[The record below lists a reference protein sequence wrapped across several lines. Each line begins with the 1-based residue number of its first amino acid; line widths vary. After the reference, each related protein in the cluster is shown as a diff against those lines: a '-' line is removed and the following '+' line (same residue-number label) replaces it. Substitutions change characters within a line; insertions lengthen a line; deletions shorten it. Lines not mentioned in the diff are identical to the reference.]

1 MSLGVQQGLSYVK
14 GLQGG
19 CSNGIMD
26 LTVTTDINQKLK
38 NKRLCSYFFKTNC
51 ADGGLISL
59 SYSNFV
65 IVTRGAN

>member
-1 MSLGVQQGLSYVK
+1 MSLGVQEGLSYVK

-19 CSNGIMD
+19 CSNGIMV
-26 LTVTTDINQKLK
+26 LTLTADINQKLK

-51 ADGGLISL
+51 ANGGLISL

-65 IVTRGAN
+65 MVTRGAN